1 MQHLPPTPPP
11 SLPATERAID
21 EAEQAFDAGHRVPLV
36 GAGRDRAWP
45 QRDRITGTTPAPG

>member
-36 GAGRDRAWP
+36 GASRDRPWP
-45 QRDRITGTTPAPG
+45 LRDKMAGATPARG

>member
-1 MQHLPPTPPP
+1 MQHLPPTKPP

-36 GAGRDRAWP
+36 GAGRDRPWP
-45 QRDRITGTTPAPG
+45 LQDKTTGCG